1 MQLPVTLVALGR
13 STSLKMP
20 SPSSSELLPLCVHPP
35 PPDAVS
41 PLTRLPSLISAVPP
55 SLKRPPPP
63 DAELPET
70 TVSSIFSV
78 PPFQIPPP
86 PPPPPPPVTA
96 PPSNITDTVVFEES
110 VLDSRINSPRF
121 DTPPPD
127 MAGLPLSWSSSI
139 FAKETLRNPPP
150 PLAPFS

>member
-1 MQLPVTLVALGR
+1 MAELSAMVLPATISVLVAVL
-13 STSLKMP
+13 
-20 SPSSSELLPLCVHPP
+20 VNPP
-35 PPDAVS
+35 PPDAVF
-41 PLTRLPSLISAVPP
+41 PLNRLPFTISAVPP

-110 VLDSRINSPRF
+110 VLDGICDIGWRCCHR
-121 DTPPPD
+121 
-127 MAGLPLSWSSSI
+127 WWRRRRRRR
-139 FAKETLRNPPP
+139 ERV
-150 PLAPFS
+150 

>member
-1 MQLPVTLVALGR
+1 MAELSAMVLPATISVLVAVLVNTASGGGGLTI
-13 STSLKMP
+13 SVLVAV
-20 SPSSSELLPLCVHPP
+20 LVNPP
-35 PPDAVS
+35 PPDAVF
-41 PLTRLPSLISAVPP
+41 PLNRLPFTISAVPP

-96 PPSNITDTVVFEES
+96 TPSNITDTVVFEES
-110 VLDSRINSPRF
+110 VLDSRI
-121 DTPPPD
+121 
-127 MAGLPLSWSSSI
+127 
-139 FAKETLRNPPP
+139 
-150 PLAPFS
+150 